1 MTATLAQVARL
12 VGPPARVSPAPEMV
26 WDRPHDGWIK
36 LRLCH
41 ARGRSYLLPDVLI
54 GFGGTRFFR
63 PSFFG
68 PPRLVFDL
76 PSTSNRFGPKHHQG
90 TFDLD
95 VAAPR
100 ATKSTRVIVTVRS
113 DHHVLSYEDGAQL
126 YQCTYA
132 APHGAKLASQIA
144 GRCKLLDDNDFAL
157 EIFHHTTEQ
166 NAELIMTSRELW
178 SSARNLAGTAELDNV
193 GYLYFTTLPE
203 ISGEA
208 DLMRIAM
215 SSARS
220 IGFQTTSDR
229 PRELAVDL
237 PVYEGRLDARQVALT
252 FDVSCRIMA
261 PAHLLHHPLTSA
273 EPSYYEVIAPEIVR
287 VAVQPGV
294 VGKIDGC
301 AIVVSKDGLK
311 DFGYVVEG
319 NASETDGLVEPMK
332 EGGTAG
338 MAHIEQLDGE
348 LTVFEFWKVN
358 SNRDLISDRKVELLK
373 LRDSPQVFPFT

>member
-1 MTATLAQVARL
+1 MTAVLPRIGRL
-12 VGPPARVSPAPEMV
+12 VGPPVRVSPNPGTQ
-26 WDRPHDGWIK
+26 WDRPRDGWIK

-68 PPRLVFDL
+68 PPRLVFDV
-76 PSTSNRFGPKHHQG
+76 PSTPNRFGPKHHQG

-126 YQCTYA
+126 YQCTYV
-132 APHGAKLASQIA
+132 APHAARLANQVA
-144 GRCKLLDDNDFAL
+144 GRCKRLGDSDFAL
-157 EIFHHTTEQ
+157 EVFHHTTEH
-166 NAELIMTSRELW
+166 NAKLILSSHEIW
-178 SSARNLAGTAELDNV
+178 SSARNLAGTDDLENV
-193 GYLYFTTLPE
+193 GFLYFTTLSA
-203 ISGEA
+203 ISDEA

-229 PRELAVDL
+229 PQELAIDL
-237 PVYEGRLDARQVALT
+237 PVYEGRLDARQVALA
-252 FDVSCRIMA
+252 FDVPCRVVA
-261 PAHLLHHPLTSA
+261 PAHLLHHPLTNA

-287 VAVQPGV
+287 VAVQPSV
-294 VGKIDGC
+294 VGQIDGRR
-301 AIVVSKDGLK
+301 IMVPSDGLK

-319 NASETDGLVEPMK
+319 NASNTDGLVEPMK
-332 EGGTAG
+332 EGGGTG
-338 MAHIEQLDGE
+338 MAHIERLDGD
-348 LTVFEFWKVN
+348 LTAFEFWKAN
-358 SNRDLISDRKVELLK
+358 ANRDLISDRKVEPRI
-373 LRDSPQVFPFT
+373 LRDSL